1 MRGHLYPRVPSS
13 EDTLQALPRAPEPH
27 KGWKVGRALSF
38 SAPNSSS
45 TRQPGRHGRR
55 PPSPGAERLLRRRP
69 GLQGGSGNRKLRTA
83 CGRLSGPQPCA
94 AWRSG
99 VPAARQ
105 PRAGAPSRPWR
116 QVNYR
121 EPEAPRPGQHHVQ
134 PLASSPRR
142 TRTACRAFLSLP
154 PKSGSR
160 VPVIT

>member
-13 EDTLQALPRAPEPH
+13 EDTLQAFPRAPEPH

-38 SAPNSSS
+38 SAPNSSLHAAA
-45 TRQPGRHGRR
+45 G
-55 PPSPGAERLLRRRP
+55 PPWPASSEPRRRATTAQAP
-69 GLQGGSGNRKLRTA
+69 RPTGRKRKQLRTA

-142 TRTACRAFLSLP
+142 TRTACRAFSSCRQSQGHVSP
-154 PKSGSR
+154 
-160 VPVIT
+160 